1 VIERGRVC
9 WLLGPRPAARRPVL
23 VIQADAF
30 NRSAVPTVVV
40 VPLAQ
45 DIRLLEA
52 PGNVLVPARASGLK
66 QDTVVVVSEIV
77 TLERTQ
83 LSATPAVLQDE
94 LMKRVGEGLRLVIG

>member
-1 VIERGRVC
+1 MVC

-30 NRSAVPTVVV
+30 NRSALPTVLV

-45 DIRLLEA
+45 DKRLLEA
-52 PGNVLVPARASGLK
+52 PGNVLVPARSAGLE

-77 TLERTQ
+77 PLERTR
-83 LSATPAVLQDE
+83 LSTTPAVLQAE
-94 LMKRVGEGLRLVIG
+94 LMKRVGEGLRLVMGLGASG